1 MNLQQLK
8 NIIEAALLTAGGPL
22 PMVRL
27 QALFVDDD
35 EQPDVEQITQ
45 LIEALSQDYSDR
57 GIEVKQV
64 SSGFRIQARQEM
76 GQWINRLS
84 EDKPSRYSRALLET
98 IALIAYRQPITRGG
112 VEDIRGVS
120 VSSSIIKTLLER
132 EWIRVVGHRDV
143 PGRPALYG
151 TTKQFLD
158 YFNLQTLGELPPLSE
173 MRSIEDIQS
182 EFDLNFNRIAT
193 EADVEAHSVMPD
205 ENDESADIAIIQ
217 RSDQDA
223 PDNAQ
228 GDDSDV
234 DSLALSDETDSGEAE
249 AGAAEFIAPDDQM
262 VAAVLQDVEQGVI
275 QNDETSVDDMQAE
288 QPDEDEDAPTDKSLT
303 VATTG

>member
-8 NIIEAALLTAGGPL
+8 NVIEAALLTAGGPL

-27 QALFVDDD
+27 QALFSEAE
-35 EQPDVEQITQ
+35 EQPESDQIKQ
-45 LIEALSQDYSDR
+45 VIEELGQEYNGR
-57 GIEVKQV
+57 GIELKQV
-64 SSGFRIQARQEM
+64 SSGFRIQAKQEM
-76 GQWINRLS
+76 GQWLNRLS

-98 IALIAYRQPITRGG
+98 LALIAYRQPITRGG

-151 TTKQFLD
+151 TTRQFLD

-182 EFDLNFNRIAT
+182 EFDLNFNKPMDTDNSDTTTDFNDAEDDSTIQDGDETT
-193 EADVEAHSVMPD
+193 EHQVLVVNAPASESHQDDAEISASDADESGTEQAAEVSVDPQGSVTESDVETN
-205 ENDESADIAIIQ
+205 ENGESPVA
-217 RSDQDA
+217 SD
-223 PDNAQ
+223 N
-228 GDDSDV
+228 
-234 DSLALSDETDSGEAE
+234 L
-249 AGAAEFIAPDDQM
+249 
-262 VAAVLQDVEQGVI
+262 
-275 QNDETSVDDMQAE
+275 
-288 QPDEDEDAPTDKSLT
+288 
-303 VATTG
+303 VATSTG

>member
-8 NIIEAALLTAGGPL
+8 NVIEAALLTAGGPL

-27 QALFVDDD
+27 QALFSEAE
-35 EQPDVEQITQ
+35 EQPESDQIKQ
-45 LIEALSQDYSDR
+45 VIEELGQEYNGR
-57 GIEVKQV
+57 GIELKQV
-64 SSGFRIQARQEM
+64 SSGFRIQAKQEM
-76 GQWINRLS
+76 GQWLNRLS

-98 IALIAYRQPITRGG
+98 LALIAYRQPITRGG

-151 TTKQFLD
+151 TTRQFLD

-182 EFDLNFNRIAT
+182 EFDLNFNKPMDTDNSDTTTDFNDAEDDSTIQDGDETT
-193 EADVEAHSVMPD
+193 EHQVLVVNAPASESHQDDAEISASDADESGTEPAAEVPFDPQDSVTQTDVETN
-205 ENDESADIAIIQ
+205 ENNESPVA
-217 RSDQDA
+217 SD
-223 PDNAQ
+223 N
-228 GDDSDV
+228 
-234 DSLALSDETDSGEAE
+234 L
-249 AGAAEFIAPDDQM
+249 
-262 VAAVLQDVEQGVI
+262 
-275 QNDETSVDDMQAE
+275 
-288 QPDEDEDAPTDKSLT
+288 
-303 VATTG
+303 VATSTG